1 MRDLPWACE
10 VNDPDEPA
18 RDRVVYRRAGT
29 DPLAVVV
36 TEVLERE
43 HLHRVIL
50 GQRRTDAVRAVD
62 RFAAPRAL
70 DEIHLRSHVLQPVR
84 AAQEEGEP
92 GRIGHLNDAVG
103 LLGEQLKRLYEY
115 VPEQSERM
123 LEPALT

>member
-1 MRDLPWACE
+1 MRDLPRAGE
-10 VNDPDEPA
+10 VDDPDESA

-36 TEVLERE
+36 AEVLEPE

-70 DEIHLRSHVLQPVR
+70 AAIHLVSPSLQPVR

-92 GRIGHLNDAVG
+92 GRIGHLDTAAV
-103 LLGEQLKRLYEY
+103 LLGQQLNCLYEH
-115 VPEQSERM
+115 VLEQSVLM
-123 LEPALT
+123 LE